1 MIERSW
7 SVVSVVR
14 DARQSTRIRAL
25 GNGQKGTVEVIAYD
39 LSDVK
44 SVHDAQSLLVRAK
57 PSVVVFA
64 AAEKS
69 SYPDTWQAK
78 LEADEYLVALAEA
91 RARRGGPPFQAIS
104 LRPTWLTNARG
115 TRHVQ
120 LGKAGC
126 VGQVTRE
133 DVAAVAVSLLSR
145 DDTRGWFDLFQGPD
159 EIEKAVDKVVRDGI
173 NCVDGEDLDRIYQLA
188 STDEV

>member
-1 MIERSW
+1 MILGGNAGISRLMTSLMIERSW

-64 AAEKS
+64 AGKRILLS
-69 SYPDTWQAK
+69 SCSP
-78 LEADEYLVALAEA
+78 LCEV
-91 RARRGGPPFQAIS
+91 QAI
-104 LRPTWLTNARG
+104 
-115 TRHVQ
+115 
-120 LGKAGC
+120 
-126 VGQVTRE
+126 
-133 DVAAVAVSLLSR
+133 
-145 DDTRGWFDLFQGPD
+145 
-159 EIEKAVDKVVRDGI
+159 
-173 NCVDGEDLDRIYQLA
+173 
-188 STDEV
+188 

>member
-1 MIERSW
+1 MKASTDDSSSVAKFLFISFPSARRKRAPWW
-7 SVVSVVR
+7 S
-14 DARQSTRIRAL
+14 DGDYKDYL
-25 GNGQKGTVEVIAYD
+25 
-39 LSDVK
+39 
-44 SVHDAQSLLVRAK
+44 
-57 PSVVVFA
+57 
-64 AAEKS
+64 AEKS